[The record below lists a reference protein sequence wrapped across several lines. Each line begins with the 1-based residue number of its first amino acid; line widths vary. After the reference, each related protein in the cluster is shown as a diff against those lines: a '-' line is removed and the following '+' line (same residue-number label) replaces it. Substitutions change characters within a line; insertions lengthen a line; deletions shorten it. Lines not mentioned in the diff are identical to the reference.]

1 MRELVRLALRLVV
14 IVSFFR
20 YLLGVNWFLQSLVGQ
35 FQMADGIDLLM
46 AVQLIPQFT
55 FLVIPVLLMVAM
67 WRRAPRLATRMV
79 GQQDTSPVPP
89 VPDHHELVAVG
100 LVLIG
105 VYVILTRLPDLMR
118 QILNMFLAY
127 TAYADFFSIAES
139 IGPLVLEI
147 IVTVIQIGVAA
158 ALVTRNRQLVSYIAR
173 IQEQP
178 AREAEDDRS
187 V

>member
-1 MRELVRLALRLVV
+1 
-14 IVSFFR
+14 
-20 YLLGVNWFLQSLVGQ
+20 
-35 FQMADGIDLLM
+35 
-46 AVQLIPQFT
+46 
-55 FLVIPVLLMVAM
+55 
-67 WRRAPRLATRMV
+67 
-79 GQQDTSPVPP
+79 
-89 VPDHHELVAVG
+89 
-100 LVLIG
+100 
-105 VYVILTRLPDLMR
+105 MR

-127 TAYADFFSIAES
+127 TAYADFFNIAES

-158 ALVTRNRQLVSYIAR
+158 ALVTRNRQLVSCIAR